1 MKRPHISV
9 LQAEVVEAFAGAEY
23 HCFFDGTLGAGGHA
37 AAILEAHSEI
47 ERYLACDRD
56 PKAHEIAKE
65 RLKPWGEKVEFIRGS
80 YSELE
85 RFLDER
91 KIEYIDGFLIDIG
104 VSSMQLDEMGR
115 GFSFRGEGPL
125 DMRMDPNGE
134 LTAEEIVNQYPE
146 KELERIFREY
156 GEERQARRAAQAIVQ
171 ARRRRPIRTTAELI
185 EVVKPVLKWGANHPA
200 TLIFQALRIAVN
212 DELGELERGLDGAIR
227 RLAPGGRIAVISFHS
242 LEDRIVKHRFKEQ
255 EYRLH
260 KRTGDASGCLRI
272 LTKKPVVPSEQE
284 CRENSRSR
292 SAKLRVVE
300 KV

>member
-9 LQAEVVEAFAGAEY
+9 LQAEVVEAFAGVELRY
-23 HCFFDGTLGAGGHA
+23 FFDGTLGAGGHA

-171 ARRRRPIRTTAELI
+171 ARRRRPIQTTAELI